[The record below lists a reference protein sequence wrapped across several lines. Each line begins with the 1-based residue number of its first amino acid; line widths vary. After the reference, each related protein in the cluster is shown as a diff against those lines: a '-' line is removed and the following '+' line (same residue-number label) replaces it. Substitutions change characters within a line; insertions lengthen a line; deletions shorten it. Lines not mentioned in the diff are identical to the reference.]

1 MTTLLLMVTL
11 LTQFAGFSAKRSST
25 FNPNPANSAAGGDQG
40 SSRLSD
46 RPLAK

>member
-1 MTTLLLMVTL
+1 MVTL

-40 SSRLSD
+40 NGRLAD
-46 RPLAK
+46 RPVAR